1 MRVDGR
7 HSRWIRGFFLAGCA
21 LALGCGDG
29 GSSAAPVTLQAM
41 SDAECVWRTRCN
53 LGSCNPKSC
62 SAAIYR
68 ADALAA
74 AVRCFEKLTCE
85 GRDDDCQLAALET
98 ATSDPETVIDSCIQ
112 RYRTSCPQYSDIDE
126 SLCIVYPLL
135 VPAKQTEFN
144 QCFDQGTCAEQ
155 CLQAV
160 AALCTS

>member
-1 MRVDGR
+1 MGCGGSGNAGR
-7 HSRWIRGFFLAGCA
+7 
-21 LALGCGDG
+21 GDG
-29 GSSAAPVTLQAM
+29 GNSGPGVTLQTM
-41 SDAECVWRTRCN
+41 SDAECGWRARCN
-53 LGSCNPKSC
+53 LGPCSPQSC

-74 AVRCFEKLTCE
+74 AVRCFERLSCD

-98 ATSDPETVIDSCIQ
+98 TPDPETVIDSCIE
-112 RYRTSCPQYSDIDE
+112 RYHSSCPQYSDIDE

-135 VPAKQTEFN
+135 IPSKQAEFN

-160 AALCTS
+160 AALCSS